1 MRIGAE
7 LMDGLL
13 ATYLARRLRYRCLVL
28 QTGDLGVLSELCE
41 AAIQSA
47 RQLDGIVQVL
57 EYRELMDEVGAL
69 PCSRVLEKIEVLADS
84 SPLVVGGPLHF
95 LEYWSQRV
103 AAGFWEYLASYS
115 TGPGIL
121 VLDGPREQGVLG
133 AFRLVRIIPGTDIR
147 VFKSRLATAEDGLV

>member
-7 LMDGLL
+7 QLDGLV
-13 ATYLARRLRYRCLVL
+13 ATHLARRLRYRCLVL
-28 QTGDLGVLSELCE
+28 QTGDLAVLSELCE
-41 AAIQSA
+41 AAITSA
-47 RQLDGIVQVL
+47 RQLDGVVEFL
-57 EYRELMDEVGAL
+57 EYREFMDDIGAL
-69 PCSRVLEKIEVLADS
+69 PCSRVLEKIEVLADCN
-84 SPLVVGGPLHF
+84 PLVVGGPLHF

-133 AFRLVRIIPGTDIR
+133 AFRLLRMIPGTDIR
-147 VFKSRLATAEDGLV
+147 IFKSRLATAEDGLV